1 MIAPLAVSM
10 GDPAGIGPE
19 IIAKAWAARESAGLV
34 PFFAV
39 GDARAISAV
48 WQGPVARIFDPAE
61 ASGAFASGLPVLNV
75 EDGGEI
81 TPGTPDVDGARCALH
96 ALEMAAGLA
105 RSGTAGALVT

>member
-19 IIAKAWAARESAGLV
+19 VIAKAWAAREAEQLA

-39 GDARAISAV
+39 GDIRAVSAV
-48 WQGPVARIFDPAE
+48 WHGPVVRIFDPAE
-61 ASGAFASGLPVLNV
+61 ANDAFPTALPVLNV

-81 TPGTPDVDGARCALH
+81 TPGAPDVDGARCALH

-105 RSGTAGALVT
+105 RSVNASGLV